1 MYSVLGESPI
11 MNSGEVSALTQITGS
26 HTDSTHLP
34 HLPRK
39 LFVRTFWWFS
49 QDVNRQA
56 ELLFAFSFQYQS
68 PMVVSQSPSGRNA
81 VSLAPLFFMGYRK
94 NMIVLEYIS
103 KIIQRPDVLSA
114 QLF

>member
-11 MNSGEVSALTQITGS
+11 MNSGEVSALAQITGS
-26 HTDSTHLP
+26 HTGLHSSP
-34 HLPRK
+34 VISRK

-56 ELLFAFSFQYQS
+56 AVAVCVLFPISE
-68 PMVVSQSPSGRNA
+68 PHGCLPKPIWKECCVPC
-81 VSLAPLFFMGYRK
+81 PPFFMGYRK

-103 KIIQRPDVLSA
+103 KIIQRPDVPA